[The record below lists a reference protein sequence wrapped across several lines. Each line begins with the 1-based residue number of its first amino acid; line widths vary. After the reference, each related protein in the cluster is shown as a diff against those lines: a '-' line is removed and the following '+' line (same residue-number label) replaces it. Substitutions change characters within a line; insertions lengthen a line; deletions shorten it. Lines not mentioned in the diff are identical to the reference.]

1 MVSLMKVSLIYKQE
15 NIIVTIILLS
25 PRFSLFSSEIVLL
38 IYFLCLLHCGFIFLS
53 DDFQSPITQLTS
65 TFASDLSF
73 SWKFCLLVIQT
84 ESQGF
89 TKCQNIKHLFSG
101 FLHFPQRKSLYSLR
115 IRFLTTAF
123 LSILPKVGYGRA
135 DPRRLEWPYADHM
148 SAHHFI
154 TTTNISF
161 LYSGSQDMLLLL
173 FCAFYKHSKVRFSLA
188 CYISCHYS
196 TCFPFWEMW
205 NICPW

>member
-1 MVSLMKVSLIYKQE
+1 MLQLFSY
-15 NIIVTIILLS
+15 LLGFLFFFWDSS
-25 PRFSLFSSEIVLL
+25 PHLFSLSFTLWF
-38 IYFLCLLHCGFIFLS
+38 YFFLS

-73 SWKFCLLVIQT
+73 SWKFCLLVIRQKAKV
-84 ESQGF
+84 SQNVKTSNICSLDFFIFPREKAF
-89 TKCQNIKHLFSG
+89 TL
-101 FLHFPQRKSLYSLR
+101 LR

-135 DPRRLEWPYADHM
+135 DPELEWPYADHM

-161 LYSGSQDMLLLL
+161 LSGSPGHVASFIL
-173 FCAFYKHSKVRFSLA
+173 
-188 CYISCHYS
+188 
-196 TCFPFWEMW
+196 CF
-205 NICPW
+205 I